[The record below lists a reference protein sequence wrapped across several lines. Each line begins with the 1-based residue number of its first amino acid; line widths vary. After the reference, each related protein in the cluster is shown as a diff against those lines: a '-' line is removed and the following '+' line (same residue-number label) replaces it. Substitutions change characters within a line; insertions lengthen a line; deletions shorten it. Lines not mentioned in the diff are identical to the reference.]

1 MLRIFKSQVNVCAGQ
16 HGFDDVRG
24 PGDGYLRLK
33 RNPESLAVSAE
44 TNWNKL
50 ASQST
55 PLREVWP
62 RPSRAERG
70 GLHLIRRGIQ
80 RVALARE
87 CLGLAAHAGRGA
99 VKMQK
104 QHALSLLAE
113 ARGGEACM
121 QQICPVA
128 ATGLGRL

>member
-1 MLRIFKSQVNVCAGQ
+1 MTAARQTHPEMLRIFKSQVNVCAGQ

-33 RNPESLAVSAE
+33 RNSESLAVSAE

-70 GLHLIRRGIQ
+70 GLHLSRGIQ
-80 RVALARE
+80 RVAHARRRMPDE
-87 CLGLAAHAGRGA
+87 GPSRCKNSTACPYLPKPAEEKPACS
-99 VKMQK
+99 KS
-104 QHALSLLAE
+104 AL
-113 ARGGEACM
+113 
-121 QQICPVA
+121 
-128 ATGLGRL
+128 